1 MTRVQLGKKEIQA
14 INDKINADFGV
25 QELIGKSSAASL
37 VDDKLVFV
45 DNEPWFFYLNQ
56 RLVPCLKL
64 VIKNNF
70 LKKIVV
76 DMGAV
81 KFVSSGA
88 DVMRPG
94 IVSIDE
100 SIRKGDLVA
109 VIDQKNSVPLA
120 VGEALFEGQ
129 EMASMKVGKVI
140 KSLHHIGDDIWKVT
154 TDK

>member
-1 MTRVQLGKKEIQA
+1 MTRVQLGKKEIKD
-14 INDKINADFGV
+14 INDKLNADFGV
-25 QELIGKSSAASL
+25 QELIGKSSTASL
-37 VDDKLVFV
+37 VDSKFIFV
-45 DNEPWFFYLNQ
+45 DNEPWFFYHNE
-56 RLVPCLKL
+56 RLIPCLKL

-100 SIRKGDLVA
+100 SIKKGDLVA
-109 VIDQKNSVPLA
+109 VVDQKNSVPLA
-120 VGEALFEGQ
+120 
-129 EMASMKVGKVI
+129 I
-140 KSLHHIGDDIWKVT
+140 
-154 TDK
+154 